1 MKALTK
7 KNSPI
12 CASTVFFLLA
22 IFLISSCSSARLTS
36 SWSLPGATAHKYKKV
51 LVIGMAGAKDR
62 EIRDGIEYAV
72 VKKLNLYGINAQTA
86 TKNYGPHTFQNMT
99 DEEATKLVKGDGFD
113 AVVILALLD
122 KNKEEYY
129 IPGYITHTPYAI
141 IRSHWTSNFR
151 VLYARVYTPGYYS
164 ISTDY
169 ELEASFYDA
178 NANELQYSAQI
189 KSYNP
194 GSATTLSADF
204 SKTIIDDMVRKC
216 IIMK

>member
-1 MKALTK
+1 MKGITK
-7 KNSPI
+7 QNNHVQK
-12 CASTVFFLLA
+12 STIFFLLVL
-22 IFLISSCSSARLTS
+22 FFISSCSSARLTS

-51 LVIGMAGAKDR
+51 LVIGMTGAKDR
-62 EIRDGIEYAV
+62 EIRESIENAV
-72 VKKLNLYGINAQTA
+72 VKNLNLYGINAQTA
-86 TKNYGPHTFQNMT
+86 TRNYGPHTFQNMN
-99 DEEATKLVKGDGFD
+99 DEEATKLVKDDGFD
-113 AVVILALLD
+113 GVVILALLD

-141 IRSHWTSNFR
+141 IRSRWASNFR
-151 VLYARVYTPGYYS
+151 VLYARVYTPGYYT

-178 NANELQYSAQI
+178 NVNELQYSAQI